1 MPVLNP
7 SELNIVV
14 SVAGGFLL
22 AFGIISV
29 KLKQTWYLG
38 EACKLST
45 ARCFLASILTACSA
59 GYAVR
64 YYSWSDSWKTLANRE
79 MGYS

>member
-38 EACKLST
+38 EACKLLDGEMFPHIDTDCLKCRLCCSVSSL
-45 ARCFLASILTACSA
+45 AR
-59 GYAVR
+59 
-64 YYSWSDSWKTLANRE
+64 
-79 MGYS
+79 